1 MKKTLY
7 FIQLNEFVHDSVT
20 TYRKQS
26 KQNIPNYAGTITTRV
41 NISHLNTSLNYRST
55 LHYTTLNYI
64 AQLSFISN
72 FIPALLFSF
81 ASFLFLL
88 SNLRHNFDSVLPAC
102 YKRLIFLW
110 FHTTFIWIMVQWIPI
125 QPFFSQQ

>member
-55 LHYTTLNYI
+55 LHCTTLNYI

-72 FIPALLFSF
+72 FIPALLSSF
-81 ASFLFLL
+81 TSFLFLL
-88 SNLRHNFDSVLPAC
+88 SDLSHNFDSVSPTW
-102 YKRLIFLW
+102 YKRLLFCDFTQTL
-110 FHTTFIWIMVQWIPI
+110 FG
-125 QPFFSQQ
+125 

>member
-7 FIQLNEFVHDSVT
+7 FIQLNESIHDSMT
-20 TYRKQS
+20 KYRKQS
-26 KQNIPNYAGTITTRV
+26 KKNIPNYASTVTTRV
-41 NISHLNTSLNYRST
+41 YVSYLTCEHISLKYITKLQVYTT

-88 SNLRHNFDSVLPAC
+88 SNPRHNFDSVLPAC
-102 YKRLIFLW
+102 YKRLIFL
-110 FHTTFIWIMVQWIPI
+110 
-125 QPFFSQQ
+125 